1 MRLRSNLLT
10 IPPPACTGVWR
21 KNLGQACY
29 AEPTM
34 HQVLQAQEATVAS
47 AETVVTPKLRPLD
60 NVTAVRNL
68 AVDAY
73 RGLVMLL
80 MMGEVLQFTKVY
92 GYYNHSLFWRIL
104 SFNQSH
110 TEWSGCSVHDM
121 IQPSFSFLVG
131 VALPYSIRSRQRK
144 GAGFPKMLAHTI
156 WRSFLLVALGIFLRS
171 INHTQTYYTFEDT
184 LTQIGLGYTFLFLL
198 AFRPTRDQWIAFGAI
213 LFGYWLAW
221 ALYPL
226 PGPNFNYAAVGV
238 PPDWHH
244 LYTGFR
250 AHWNKNSNL
259 GQAFDLWFLNL
270 FPRAHT
276 FVFNEGG
283 YLTLSFIP
291 TLGTMILGL
300 FAGQWFV
307 ASAPKQPIRRFVTA
321 GVILLAVGVF
331 LHFTGICPIVKRIWT
346 PSWTLFSGGICFLV
360 LAAFS
365 WIIDVKQRRGWA
377 FPLIVVGTNS
387 IAAYLIAH
395 MWEEFIK
402 SSLLTN
408 LGPKPFFLLGPGLQ
422 PLLLGATMLFIYW
435 LFLLWMYRRKI
446 FLRI

>member
-1 MRLRSNLLT
+1 L
-10 IPPPACTGVWR
+10 ATGW
-21 KNLGQACY
+21 LG
-29 AEPTM
+29 
-34 HQVLQAQEATVAS
+34 
-47 AETVVTPKLRPLD
+47 R
-60 NVTAVRNL
+60 
-68 AVDAY
+68 
-73 RGLVMLL
+73 
-80 MMGEVLQFTKVY
+80 FT
-92 GYYNHSLFWRIL
+92 L
-104 SFNQSH
+104 
-110 TEWSGCSVHDM
+110 
-121 IQPSFSFLVG
+121 
-131 VALPYSIRSRQRK
+131 
-144 GAGFPKMLAHTI
+144 
-156 WRSFLLVALGIFLRS
+156 
-171 INHTQTYYTFEDT
+171 
-184 LTQIGLGYTFLFLL
+184 
-198 AFRPTRDQWIAFGAI
+198 
-213 LFGYWLAW
+213 
-221 ALYPL
+221 
-226 PGPNFNYAAVGV
+226 NYAAVGV
-238 PPDWHH
+238 PSDWHH

-276 FVFNEGG
+276 FVFNDGG

-300 FAGQWFV
+300 FAGKWFV
-307 ASAPKQPIRRFVTA
+307 ASAPKQPIRKFVIA
-321 GVILLAVGVF
+321 GFSLLAVGVF

-360 LAAFS
+360 LALFS
-365 WIIDVKQRRGWA
+365 WIIDVKEKRGWA

-408 LGPKPFFLLGPGLQ
+408 LGPKPFFVLGPGLQ

>member
-1 MRLRSNLLT
+1 
-10 IPPPACTGVWR
+10 
-21 KNLGQACY
+21 
-29 AEPTM
+29 M
-34 HQVLQAQEATVAS
+34 HQVLHPQEAAS
-47 AETVVTPKLRPLD
+47 VETAGTTQLRPAD
-60 NVTAVRNL
+60 PVTTVRNL

-92 GYYNHSLFWRIL
+92 GYYPHSLFWRIL

-110 TEWSGCSVHDM
+110 TEWAGCSLHDM

-144 GAGFPKMLAHTI
+144 GAQFSKMLLHTI
-156 WRSFLLVALGIFLRS
+156 WRSLLLIALGFFLRS
-171 INHTQTYYTFEDT
+171 LQSTQTYFTFEDT

-198 AFRPTRDQWIAFGAI
+198 AFRPKREQWIAFGAI

-270 FPRAHT
+270 FPRAHR
-276 FVFNEGG
+276 FVFNDGG

-291 TLGTMILGL
+291 TLGTMILGV

-307 ASAPKQPIRRFVTA
+307 EAAPKQPLRKFVIA
-321 GVILLAVGVF
+321 GVLLLAAGVL
-331 LHFTGICPIVKRIWT
+331 LHVTGICPIVKRIWT
-346 PSWTLFSGGICFLV
+346 PAWTLFSGGICFLA

-365 WIIDVKQRRGWA
+365 WIIDVKQRRSWA

-395 MWEEFIK
+395 LWEGFI
-402 SSLLTN
+402 SSNLLTH
-408 LGPKPFFLLGPGLQ
+408 LGPKPFLLLGQGLQ
-422 PLLLGATMLFIYW
+422 PLLLGATILLIYW
-435 LFLLWMYRRKI
+435 LFLWWMYKRKI